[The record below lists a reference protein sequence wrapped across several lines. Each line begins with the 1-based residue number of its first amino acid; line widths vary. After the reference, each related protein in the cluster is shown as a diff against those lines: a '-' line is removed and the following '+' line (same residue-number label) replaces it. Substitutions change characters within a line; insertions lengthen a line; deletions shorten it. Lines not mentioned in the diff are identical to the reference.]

1 MKETLTVEMTKDE
14 LWFMVDGFQAIYGCA
29 APDPRTYPD
38 HDDLVPPGITKE
50 EADKQI
56 RRLEARWDE
65 RYASHFKWAKRLR
78 RLERKETK
86 CFGTYDEGNNAC
98 LGCLDDYNCSQLTDI
113 IKAKG
118 HCP

>member
-14 LWFMVDGFQAIYGCA
+14 LWFMVDGFWNTYGCA
-29 APDPRTYPD
+29 EPDPRTSD
-38 HDDLVPPGITKE
+38 HADYIRSGPYTKE
-50 EADKQI
+50 EANERI
-56 RRLEARWDE
+56 RRLKVTWDE

-78 RLERKETK
+78 RLERKEVK
-86 CFGTYDEGNNAC
+86 CFGTYDESNNAC